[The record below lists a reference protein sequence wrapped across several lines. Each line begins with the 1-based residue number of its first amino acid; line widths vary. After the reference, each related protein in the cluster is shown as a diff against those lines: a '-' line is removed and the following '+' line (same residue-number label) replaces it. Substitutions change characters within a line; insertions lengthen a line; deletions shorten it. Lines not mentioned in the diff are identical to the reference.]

1 MKKYTTIEV
10 IEILESLRQDASGV
24 FQSKSEVI
32 HNMGY
37 NKKLDHLIKQLNEK
51 DTALKN

>member
-10 IEILESLRQDASGV
+10 IELLETLRQDTSGV
-24 FQSKSEVI
+24 FQTNAEIV

-37 NKKLDHLIKQLNEK
+37 NKKLDYLIKQLNEK
-51 DTALKN
+51 DKPVSA

>member
-1 MKKYTTIEV
+1 MKKYTTVEV
-10 IEILESLRQDASGV
+10 VQHLESLRQDVSGV

-37 NKKLDHLIKQLNEK
+37 NKKLDYLIKQLTQQEEV
-51 DTALKN
+51 TS